1 MNAESPLEPRRRAS
15 WWRPVAGLALIA
27 LVAGA
32 LVTGTERWTRER
44 IAGNQSLQTLRQL
57 NRVLAPELYD
67 NDLHRDRIEL
77 LAPQA
82 LGSRE
87 PLPAWRGRL
96 DGRPSAAVLTV
107 IAPNGY
113 NGPITLLVALRP
125 DGRILGV
132 RVTEHKE
139 TPGIGDAIEDTR
151 SDWILGFDGKSL
163 QQPPENRWRLTVDGG
178 DIDHISGASMTSRTI
193 TSALRRTLVYF
204 AANQDQIFAAPATAA
219 GSDSDSDSEPT
230 P

>member
-1 MNAESPLEPRRRAS
+1 VTEASIQARRRPA
-15 WWRPVAGLALIA
+15 WWRPVPGLALLA
-27 LVAGA
+27 LVAGGM
-32 LVTGTERWTRER
+32 VTMTERWTRER
-44 IAGNQSLQTLRQL
+44 IEGNEALQTLRQL
-57 NRVLAPELYD
+57 NRVLPHELYN
-67 NDLHRDRIEL
+67 NDLHLDRIEL
-77 LAPQA
+77 LAPQV

-87 PLPAWRGRL
+87 PLPAWRARL

-113 NGPITLLVALRP
+113 NGAIRMLVALRP
-125 DGRILGV
+125 DGRIIGV

-139 TPGIGDAIEDTR
+139 TPGIGDAIETGK
-151 SDWILGFDGKSL
+151 SDWILGFSGRSL
-163 QQPPENRWRLTVDGG
+163 RDPPENRWRLTIDGG

-204 AANQDQIFAAPATAA
+204 EASQHELFAIPADPD
-219 GSDSDSDSEPT
+219 GLDDEPQ